1 MTRKVFVH
9 NHGYV
14 ELIDQMPQSGGDQ
27 RIVDSARVS
36 YAEGTKHTSSSEGLI
51 RYLMRHWHTSPFEMV
66 EFMFR
71 IKMPLFVARQHLR
84 HRTANVNETSARYS
98 VVTDEFFVPEQVREQ
113 AEVNK
118 QGSTGEVDGSDTIT
132 STIHIANNACHDHYL
147 QLLEAGVCRE
157 QARMVLPQTM
167 YTEFVWKI
175 DLHNLMHFLRLRMDN
190 HAQEEIRDYANAM
203 FKLVEPL
210 VPFTMKAFR
219 DFRLNAVQFSGPE
232 VKLLKQLISTRDS
245 DIPGDGLSKG
255 EAREFKD
262 KVRTIIN
269 A

>member
-1 MTRKVFVH
+1 MTHKIFVH

-14 ELIDQMPQSGGDQ
+14 ELLDQMPKTGVDQ

-36 YAEGTKHTSSSEGLI
+36 YAEGTTHTSSPGGLI
-51 RYLMRHWHTSPFEMV
+51 RYLMRHWHTSPFEMA

-71 IKMPLFVARQHLR
+71 IKMPLFVARQHMR

-98 VVTDEFFVPEQVREQ
+98 VVRDEFFVPDELRKQ

-118 QGSTGEVDGSDTIT
+118 QGSDGVIDNSDTIVDSISGHNEIT
-132 STIHIANNACHDHYL
+132 HAYYNK
-147 QLLEAGVCRE
+147 LLEQGVCRE

-175 DLHNLMHFLRLRMDN
+175 DLHNLMHFLRLRMDS
-190 HAQEEIRDYANAM
+190 HAQEEIRDYANAIY
-203 FKLVEPL
+203 KLVEPQA
-210 VPFTMKAFR
+210 PFTMKAFR

-232 VKLLKQLISTRDS
+232 LANLKALLDEG
-245 DIPGDGLSKG
+245 DEIPTEGLSKG
-255 EAREFKD
+255 EAREFKE
-262 KVRTIIN
+262 KVRTILN

>member
-1 MTRKVFVH
+1 MTRKLFVH

-14 ELIDQMPQSGGDQ
+14 ELLDQMPKTGGDQ

-98 VVTDEFFVPEQVREQ
+98 VVTDEFFVPGQLREQ
-113 AEVNK
+113 AAVNK
-118 QGSTGEVDGSDTIT
+118 QGSGGEVEDSDDIV
-132 STIHIANNACHDHYL
+132 STIQVANDAAHDHYNN
-147 QLLEAGVCRE
+147 LLEAGVCRE

-175 DLHNLMHFLRLRMDN
+175 DLHNLMHFLRLRMDS

-203 FKLVEPL
+203 FKLVEPT
-210 VPFTMKAFR
+210 VPYTMKAFK

-232 VKLLKQLISTRDS
+232 VKLLKQMISVQE
-245 DIPGDGLSKG
+245 DIPGGELSKG

-262 KVRTIIN
+262 KVRNLLN